1 MKHLL
6 FLAASIQYIQQ
17 KKLCS
22 FLKDLN
28 LLIITVPSPGG
39 PMAVHTTSFTQVTS
53 VQLTMKSLDRN
64 SFQLERVCLFATINI
79 FYTSCNKTKSFVHL
93 EIPELFFLI
102 TIVEKVKSL
111 QELTFLLFIFNARDD
126 LATFPPRNLGF
137 IGCVNPFA
145 HWKTKKIF
153 I

>member
-93 EIPELFFLI
+93 EIPEN
-102 TIVEKVKSL
+102 S
-111 QELTFLLFIFNARDD
+111 FLL
-126 LATFPPRNLGF
+126 LLLLLLL
-137 IGCVNPFA
+137 
-145 HWKTKKIF
+145 KIRG
-153 I
+153 